1 MIDFFTSTYIGA
13 FLCILIGAL
22 ALIHSIKKG
31 DVAPNSPLQPYISGI
46 VGGLI
51 FILVGIIVI
60 VNKIL
65 GNW

>member
-1 MIDFFTSTYIGA
+1 MIDFFISTYIGA
-13 FLCILIGAL
+13 FLQIVIGL
-22 ALIHSIKKG
+22 VLFFVTIKQG
-31 DVAPNSPLQPYISGI
+31 DVAPSSPLQPYISGI